1 MTAID
6 ARLDSLR
13 GGTAPLSFTARTIAA
28 LTANPGCARR
38 ALMDA
43 AGAEKAALTTHAGL
57 PHPAATTQPPV
68 FLANRGLFEAP
79 GNATG
84 AAPPVPPLRGQPR
97 PRRP

>member
-1 MTAID
+1 MTATD

-43 AGAEKAALTTHAGL
+43 AGADKTALATHAGF
-57 PHPAATTQPPV
+57 PQ
-68 FLANRGLFEAP
+68 RRAP
-79 GNATG
+79 
-84 AAPPVPPLRGQPR
+84 RSPR
-97 PRRP
+97 SR